1 MNTQTIAIVVP
12 IYNEAENLPAL
23 IERLNEIAGRITA
36 DHGLTVDYVFVDD
49 GSRDNSF
56 DLLNSLDYQGRHVR
70 LLQFSRN
77 FGKEAALSAGIEAAL
92 SADAVIMMDA
102 DLQHPP
108 ELVLDLVRIWQAEK
122 YDSVYAYKEGRRA
135 SEGWLK
141 TVLTGGFY
149 WIINRGTRFD
159 ITENAGDFRLI
170 SRRFAD
176 ALRQLPES
184 ERFMKGLYGWVGF
197 RQHGIP
203 MTPPPRLHG
212 VSSFNAL
219 RLFALSFD
227 AMTSFTT
234 TPLRL
239 MALAGLFI
247 AGLSGLYGLYIV
259 IERLFFI
266 SSGIGISSVLALVSF
281 FGGMQMIFLGL
292 LGEYIGKTV
301 LEAKRRPPYVL
312 AEDVTLGAP
321 ATTARETTQDKQE
334 TP

>member
-1 MNTQTIAIVVP
+1 MNARNLAIVVP
-12 IYNEAENLPAL
+12 IYNEAENLSAL
-23 IERLNEIAGRITA
+23 VSRLNRIAASIAG
-36 DHGLTVDYVFVDD
+36 DHGLSVSYVFVDD
-49 GSRDNSF
+49 GSRDGSF
-56 DLLNSLDYQGRHVR
+56 ALLNHLDYDGRPVR

-77 FGKEAALSAGIEAAL
+77 FGKEAALSAGIEAAPT
-92 SADAVIMMDA
+92 ADAIIMMDA

-108 ELVLDLVRIWQAEK
+108 ELVLDLVRIWQSEDV
-122 YDSVYAYKEGRRA
+122 DSVYAYKEDRRA

-141 TVLTGGFY
+141 SMLTGGFY
-149 WIINRGTRFD
+149 WIMNRGTRFD

-197 RQHGIP
+197 RQRGIP

-212 VSSFNAL
+212 TSSFNAL
-219 RLFALSFD
+219 RLVALSFD

-239 MALAGLFI
+239 MALAGLCI
-247 AGLSGLYGLYIV
+247 AALSGFYGLYIV

-266 SSGIGISSVLALVSF
+266 SSGIGISSVLALVAF

-312 AEDVTLGAP
+312 AEDRTLGAP
-321 ATTARETTQDKQE
+321 ASSETTPQEQE